1 MKIKFNVD
9 RNVLAQGVIAQEF
22 KAGEVYE
29 LSASSAR
36 RWIRRG
42 LAEEVRGSVKPA
54 PTKSKPVAE
63 PVPAKAGGQKPEE
76 VKSKPIASTEAA
88 S

>member
-1 MKIKFNVD
+1 MKILFTKNSTVE
-9 RNVLAQGVIAQEF
+9 AQGQIVQTF

-36 RWIRRG
+36 RWIRRN
-42 LAEEVRGSVKPA
+42 AATEVQGSVKPA
-54 PTKSKPVAE
+54 PTKSEPVAE
-63 PVPAKAGGQKPEE
+63 QEPAKVSRPQRKYVRKP
-76 VKSKPIASTEAA
+76 PITSTEAA